1 MFYQALTIKAIKE
14 EEDHPLSVHA
24 ISSDHWRAPIFT
36 YLTGTYE
43 PGSKH
48 EIERMNS
55 RTKHYSIV
63 TGDLYKSGIMAPM
76 LKCITREQGT

>member
-1 MFYQALTIKAIKE
+1 VFYQALTIKAIKE

-43 PGSKH
+43 TRSKH

-55 RTKHYSIV
+55 TMKHYSIV
-63 TGDLYKSGIMAPM
+63 VGDLYKSRIVAPI